1 MMQTGA
7 TSWETHH
14 LIASDRVEGTPV
26 RNTDGTTIGT
36 IDRVMI
42 DKLTGNVAYAV
53 LSFTGFVGVEQ
64 RRLPIPWRELT
75 YDRKLA
81 AYHLDVSENEHRA
94 MPLGRDIDWG
104 ERSRELE
111 RHDGDRLK
119 VYWGIAESW

>member
-1 MMQTGA
+1 
-7 TSWETHH
+7 
-14 LIASDRVEGTPV
+14 
-26 RNTDGTTIGT
+26 
-36 IDRVMI
+36 MI
-42 DKLTGNVAYAV
+42 DISNVAYAV
-53 LSFTGFVGVEQ
+53 LNFNGSVGM
-64 RRLPIPWRELT
+64 RRSRLPIPWSRFT